1 MAASKDYYEL
11 LGVSKTAT
19 ADELKKAYRKLAKQY
34 HPDSYTGN
42 DKKQAEEKFKEISEA
57 YAVLSDPNKRA
68 QYDRFGSGFDG
79 SGFNS
84 AGGYSSG
91 FGGFDFSGGFGSN
104 IDIDLEDILGSVFG
118 GGFGG
123 FNTSARADRPSKGA
137 DIRIN
142 MNISFE
148 EAIFGCEKEITIKRS
163 EICDVCKGSCA
174 KPGTSSTVCD
184 KCGGKGK
191 LRTVQNTIMGQMST
205 VTTCDKCNG
214 TGKYIPNPCEKC
226 GGLGTVKKSKK
237 ITIKI
242 PAGIDNGQAV
252 SLRGEGDAGRKGG
265 PSGDLVVV
273 VNVSASKEFK
283 RNGNTLYRDFYISFA
298 KAALGGTATI
308 PTLDGDE
315 QLVIPEGTATGTKFK
330 LKGKGVPSLRG
341 SARGDMEVTIH
352 VDVPKK
358 LNDKQKELVRQL
370 AGTFGDEVN
379 QKKKGFFGR

>member
-1 MAASKDYYEL
+1 MASSKDYYEL
-11 LGVSKTAT
+11 LGVSKSAT
-19 ADELKKAYRKLAKQY
+19 DDELKKAYRKLAKQY
-34 HPDSYTGN
+34 HPDSYSGD

-68 QYDRFGSGFDG
+68 QYDRFGAGFEG
-79 SGFNS
+79 AGFNS

-91 FGGFDFSGGFGSN
+91 FGGFDFSGFGSG

-123 FNTSARADRPSKGA
+123 FNTSKHSDRPSKGA

-142 MNISFE
+142 MTISFE
-148 EAIFGCEKEITIKRS
+148 EAVFGCEKEITIKRS
-163 EICDVCKGSCA
+163 EVCDACQGSCA

-191 LRTVQNTIMGQMST
+191 LRVVQNTIMGQMST

-226 GGLGTVKKSKK
+226 AGLGTVKKSKK

-273 VNVSASKEFK
+273 VNVQASKEFK
-283 RNGNTLYRDFYISFA
+283 RSGNTLYRDLYISFA
-298 KAALGGTATI
+298 KAALGGSVTV

-315 QLVIPEGTATGTKFK
+315 ELNIPEGTATGTKFK
-330 LKGKGVPSLRG
+330 LRGKGVPSLRG
-341 SARGDMEVTIH
+341 SSRGDMEITVH
-352 VDVPKK
+352 VDVPRK
-358 LNDKQKELVRQL
+358 LNDKQRDIIKAL
-370 AGTFGDEVN
+370 AETFGDEVN
-379 QKKKGFFGR
+379 QKKKGFFSR